1 MPHHHGNT
9 LKTAPLCSKIL
20 SLIHMA
26 FADRLPTIAQARHQ
40 WLHERNP
47 QATQGL
53 APWLQRG
60 WQRCMDWDLT
70 PGQHIGFDP
79 VSAARMRQVQEASQP
94 LVQAARPVLT
104 EMVRAMGNIGYFAIL
119 TNADGIVVDVQGPV
133 DRGDRRADVIA
144 RIGVDLSERAVGT
157 TAISA
162 ALAELQPV
170 WLHRGEHFFDDTSVY
185 SCAGAPVFG
194 PDGQCAGM
202 LDLTGVEVTERPA
215 LKHLVRRSAR
225 SIENSWLL
233 TSAHALILRLNWPG
247 NQPGD
252 DSDGLLTLDAD
263 GRITGANPT
272 ARQMLSLAIGDSSS
286 HASDVFAMPWENLF
300 DAARRGDG
308 SCEVPLWSGLRLQ
321 TQAHRHG
328 NNPGPTVSARSSG
341 KALRDVET
349 ELIKQA
355 VRKAKGNVAEA
366 ARTLGISRAT
376 VYRKLGNT
384 KP

>member
-1 MPHHHGNT
+1 
-9 LKTAPLCSKIL
+9 
-20 SLIHMA
+20 MA
-26 FADRLPTIAQARHQ
+26 ATDRLDSIAHARQ
-40 WLHERNP
+40 LLLHERSHAVAP
-47 QATQGL
+47 L

-60 WQRCMDWDLT
+60 WQRCQSWGLE
-70 PGQHIGFDP
+70 PQQRVGFDA

-94 LVQAARPVLT
+94 LVHAARPVLA
-104 EMVRAMGNIGYFAIL
+104 ELVRAMGNIGYFAIL
-119 TNADGIVVDVQGPV
+119 TNAEGVVIDVHGPV
-133 DRGDRRADVIA
+133 DRNDRRASVIA
-144 RIGVDLSERAVGT
+144 RVGVDLSERAVGT

-162 ALAELQPV
+162 ALSELQPV

-194 PDGQCAGM
+194 PDGLCAGM
-202 LDLTGVEVTERPA
+202 LDLTGVEVSERPA

-233 TSAHALILRLNWPG
+233 SSPHALTLRLNWPG

-272 ARQMLSLAIGDSSS
+272 ARQMLGLDIGQASS
-286 HASDVFAMPWENLF
+286 HASEVFAMPWESLF
-300 DAARRGDG
+300 DAARRDESGL
-308 SCEVPLWSGLRLQ
+308 EVPLWSGLRLH
-321 TQAHRHG
+321 TQAHRREEGQAHG
-328 NNPGPTVSARSSG
+328 PVSRVSG

-349 ELIKQA
+349 ELIRQA
-355 VRKAKGNVAEA
+355 VLKAKGNVAEA

-376 VYRKLGNT
+376 VYRKLGAR
-384 KP
+384 